1 MNKNEI
7 KEIDAAQE
15 RAEKQQLIREAV
27 DHSDNFYSFLH
38 GWMEDR
44 HLDEMAEAAQAWLNT
59 HKGN

>member
-27 DHSDNFYSFLH
+27 ANSDNFYSFLH
-38 GWMEDR
+38 GWMETR
-44 HLDEMAEAAQAWLNT
+44 HLDEMAEAAEAWLNT
-59 HKGN
+59 HKR